1 MADKIL
7 EVDGCLGDW
16 AEATDFLLCNWDG
29 DLLPK
34 LFQQNDMRF
43 EYNQSEQEWSLV
55 SCTIFAAMWMLA
67 DLMDYNF
74 TLDELEYVDSLSYA
88 AGRVKWKWWYVKSA
102 VKLVA
107 DWRNSKPELTSKYW
121 KVAYY
126 RISKYDDD
134 IIDEAIQ
141 KNYTLD
147 TNFWTSTKYSKDYR
161 EDAVLDWTE
170 FGYNT
175 NWHSTCIISNK
186 GIRSVKDSYK
196 WRKTYNWK
204 KDCNI
209 YELANPLSKISC
221 YGPSLYIYTKVSE
234 DNYERVKELNEFKT
248 LLVQTIANNS
258 AMWHKT
264 RDVNYQKKLNEMN
277 NANRKKLADIDEQ
290 LKLLVW

>member
-34 LFQQNDMRF
+34 LFQQNDIRF
-43 EYNQSEQEWSLV
+43 EYNQSEQEWSQV

-67 DLMDYNF
+67 DLMDYDF
-74 TLDELEYVDSLSYA
+74 TLDEMEYVDSLSYA
-88 AGRVKWKWWYVKSA
+88 AGRVKWRWWYVKSA

-170 FGYNT
+170 FGVNT

-264 RDVNYQKKLNEMN
+264 KDVNYQKKLNEMN